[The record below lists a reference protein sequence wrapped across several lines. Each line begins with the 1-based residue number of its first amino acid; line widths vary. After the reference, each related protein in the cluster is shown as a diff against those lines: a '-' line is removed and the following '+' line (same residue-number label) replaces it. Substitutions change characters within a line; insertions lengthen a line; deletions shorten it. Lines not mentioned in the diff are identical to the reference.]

1 MAARTL
7 TQYLLDVGSGGRRAD
22 FAHILS
28 AVSVSVK
35 LTAAGVSRGP
45 LILDPARR
53 EAPLTDREVNRGLR
67 RLATSNLLTQTE
79 SIAQL
84 AGISISGSA
93 AIHQVSP
100 TGRYLL
106 LFEAMHGMSNL
117 IDNLPVGSAF
127 SVLERDP
134 ASGPCTVEDFLQPG
148 TRLVCA
154 GAALFGPRTV
164 MVVTAGEGVDG
175 FTLDRDVGNF
185 VLTHPQ
191 IVIPSEA
198 HVFAVNATEAPYWP
212 APVKRYVEECVLGVD
227 GPRGHDFTMRWNASA
242 LVGAYRVLN
251 SGGLFLVP
259 QIEKSTGWLAPLLY
273 NAAPLAYLAEQA
285 GGGATTG
292 TQRVLEVLPAALTTR
307 VPFFFGSADE
317 VARIESY
324 FTEHAQG
331 YDQEFTHPLF
341 HNRTLF
347 AD

>member
-7 TQYLLDVGSGGRRAD
+7 TQYLLDVGSVGQRVG
-22 FAHILS
+22 FAQILS

-35 LTAAGVSRGP
+35 LTAAAISRGP
-45 LILDPARR
+45 LILDPASR
-53 EAPLTDREVNRGLR
+53 ETPPTGRDINRGLR
-67 RLATSNLLTQTE
+67 RLATSTLLAQTE
-79 SIAQL
+79 SIEQL
-84 AGISISGSA
+84 AGISISGSTT
-93 AIHQVSP
+93 IHQVSP

-127 SVLERDP
+127 SVLERNP
-134 ASGPCTVEDFLQPG
+134 APGLCTAADFLQPG

-154 GAALFGPRTV
+154 GIALYGPRTV
-164 MVVTAGEGVDG
+164 MVVTTGDGVDG

-191 IVIPSEA
+191 TMIPADA
-198 HVFAVNATEAPYWP
+198 HVFAINATEAPYWP
-212 APVKRYVEECVLGVD
+212 APVKRYVEECVLGTD
-227 GPRGHDFTMRWNASA
+227 GPRRHDFTIRWNASA

-259 QIEKSTGWLAPLLY
+259 QIDKATGWLAPLLY
-273 NAAPLAYLAEQA
+273 NAAPLAFLAEQA

-292 TQRVLEVLPAALTTR
+292 TQRVLDVVPPSLTSR
-307 VPFFFGSADE
+307 VPFFFGSAEE

-324 FTEHAQG
+324 FAEHEQG
-331 YDQEFTHPLF
+331 YDQEFSPPLF